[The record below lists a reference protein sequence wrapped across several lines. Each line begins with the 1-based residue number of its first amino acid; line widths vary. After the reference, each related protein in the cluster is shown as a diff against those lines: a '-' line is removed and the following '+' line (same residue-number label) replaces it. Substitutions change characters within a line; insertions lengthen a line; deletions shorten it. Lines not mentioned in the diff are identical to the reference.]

1 MAEREGFEPSVR
13 VTPHNSLAGCHL
25 RPLGHLSNKY
35 IYTQNFLAEGRGFEP
50 PILSDPGFQ
59 DRLLTTRVPSIFE
72 AWNIDSSPFLSSP
85 AR

>member
-25 RPLGHLSNKY
+25 RPLGHLSY
-35 IYTQNFLAEGRGFEP
+35 NFYKLNTVAEGRGFEP

-59 DRLLTTRVPSIFE
+59 DRLLTTRVPSKFEGLKYRLVAIFVKP
-72 AWNIDSSPFLSSP
+72 NIT
-85 AR
+85 